1 MLNLEL
7 LNSLYDSLPAEQ
19 QKALC
24 AQLFKKSKQTMA
36 YFSRTKDI
44 SLSKLEVIAD
54 FFHLPLDHFRKNSAF
69 KTNVVTGNG
78 NLVGNI
84 NINNNLIMEN
94 EMLKGKIADLMKTI
108 SAKDETIAAKNE
120 TLTARI
126 EEIISLKQR
135 LQEARKNKQE

>member
-19 QKALC
+19 QKDLC
-24 AQLFKKSKQTMA
+24 TLLFKKSKQTMA
-36 YFSRTKDI
+36 YFARTKDI
-44 SLSKLEVIAD
+44 SLSKLEIIAD
-54 FFHLPLDHFRKNSAF
+54 FFHLPLDHFRKNSMF

-94 EMLKGKIADLMKTI
+94 EMLKGKIADLLKTI

-120 TLTARI
+120 TLAARI
-126 EEIISLKQR
+126 EEISSLKQR
-135 LQEARKNKQE
+135 IQEYSTNKEK